1 MALLEGKR
9 QLPRE
14 DRMRVEILYR
24 ALKDDL
30 KRSATVGTVSGE
42 KRGLTET
49 EESFYAPA
57 VRAAALALAPAVNS
71 NPITSDWYSA
81 LYNAQI
87 ELKYHM
93 PRLND
98 A

>member
-1 MALLEGKR
+1 MALLDGKR

-14 DRMRVEILYR
+14 ERMRVEILYR
-24 ALKDDL
+24 TLKDDL

-42 KRGLTET
+42 KTGLTET
-49 EESFYAPA
+49 EEFFYAPA

-87 ELKYHM
+87 ELKYQM